1 MLKKARARCKEHKH
15 ERTYICTQCSVSI
28 CPECKLESHLG
39 HKTSR
44 VQDEYLEAEKRVKKE
59 LESLTEVIE
68 NDKQTID
75 LYKMKLNRLTNVD
88 NAVKPMTEL
97 IK

>member
-1 MLKKARARCKEHKH
+1 M
-15 ERTYICTQCSVSI
+15 
-28 CPECKLESHLG
+28 ESHLG

-44 VQDEYLEAEKRVKKE
+44 VQDEYLEAKKRVKKE